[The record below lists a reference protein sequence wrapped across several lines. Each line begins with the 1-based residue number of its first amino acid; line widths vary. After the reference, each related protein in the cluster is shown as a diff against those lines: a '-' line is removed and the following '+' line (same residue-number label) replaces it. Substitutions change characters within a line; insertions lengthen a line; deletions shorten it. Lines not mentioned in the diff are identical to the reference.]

1 MASQDTLG
9 DSNET
14 VDADPIG
21 RDDADEIQSEKES
34 VELTDDCEFEAPN
47 NPWEDLEG
55 SILLRRALRATPSLT
70 VLCATPSQ

>member
-47 NPWEDLEG
+47 NPWEDLEKVAFSCG
-55 SILLRRALRATPSLT
+55 ER
-70 VLCATPSQ
+70 CAPPHR